1 MGSNPAQGK
10 LSFKHLLLKYDY
22 MGCALSG
29 FLSYTLSLSIHIC
42 ESVDHVVR
50 TSMSWYGVYL
60 TNAHVLFQKHSI
72 KGSQWLFE
80 LLSSTQCMYCCVL
93 NQLCMC
99 IKMAV
104 SYFVITI
111 VKCYLFV
118 SSPSKNNAR

>member
-1 MGSNPAQGK
+1 MRKQANQKETDTSHP
-10 LSFKHLLLKYDY
+10 LSSITNS
-22 MGCALSG
+22 MQ
-29 FLSYTLSLSIHIC
+29 FLYIYIR

-50 TSMSWYGVYL
+50 TSMSWYHGVYL
-60 TNAHVLFQKHSI
+60 TNAHAVFQKHSI

-93 NQLCMC
+93 SQLCMC
-99 IKMAV
+99 IKIEV

-118 SSPSKNNAR
+118 SSPSKNNVR